1 MGAAVQYNGC
11 NGARRAGTV
20 SGEDPHNWINTPP
33 TYRFPSYALE
43 KCVLPQSGELG
54 SANESIFLQLEPDV
68 WGTRL
73 CTLGMIFGPYN
84 CAATFSLGISSNIQ
98 AAPGGGDREIVKT
111 VKS

>member
-68 WGTRL
+68 WGNTTTRP
-73 CTLGMIFGPYN
+73 THNTHTWMIFGGYKYP
-84 CAATFSLGISSNIQ
+84 AQPL
-98 AAPGGGDREIVKT
+98 PGDLLKYPSCPGWC
-111 VKS
+111 